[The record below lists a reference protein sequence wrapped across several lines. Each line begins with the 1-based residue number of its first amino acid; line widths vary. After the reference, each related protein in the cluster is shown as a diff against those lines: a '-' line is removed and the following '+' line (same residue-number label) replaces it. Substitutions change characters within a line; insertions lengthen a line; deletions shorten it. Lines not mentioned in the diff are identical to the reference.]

1 MSIIYTILSL
11 AVTGSIMIMLLRG
24 LRPTLRKHLP
34 QWTVYLLFV
43 VVVLRLLIPFSPQFS
58 LMQRVYDI
66 SAEQTQHAQQ
76 TQVPHDDGV
85 IAPQDIVTPNTAQS
99 QHNITIPVT
108 ENTPHQ
114 DIITGRQPLPW
125 TAVLF
130 AIWLTGALITFGRTV
145 VSYALFLRSIRQNS
159 RRIAVNGFNLLPI
172 IVTDAVASPMLIGI
186 VKPIIL
192 LPTDKLPEWQ
202 LRNAL
207 RHEAA
212 HHRRGDILVKWAT
225 ELCCSIYWFNPLMPM
240 LRREMNE
247 ACERACD
254 EYVTRDMT
262 SIERKQYIRTLMESA
277 AAQSGGCPLAT
288 AMTAGASRLKERLE
302 DAMNYKRTTK
312 SRLIIGIAAIII
324 FAAAGLSLGAC
335 TIAKTTSDDTSSSN
349 APTITSQSDINEGKE
364 SITLFSDFVAE
375 KVNIEVRPNEYA
387 GNAMFYVPDDEYQ
400 TQIIDLLQTLELQK
414 VDSMLYLDEKL
425 NYLGVVIWYNEEYW
439 IVCDDGKLFAE
450 IGDSF
455 DWGVIDCPQLTDIV
469 CSIAADEL
477 GLNLFF
483 EPNQISNITS
493 ATLTCTSLNGV
504 RYDNARFTV
513 TDAKTLAEIE
523 HMLSTAE
530 CLGYGGANCGFGNSL
545 VLTTGEGKTITI
557 GVSQDSCSSYMVDG
571 KWYDFTAGYKD
582 ENTILYSLFGL

>member
-58 LMQRVYDI
+58 LMQRVYDS
-66 SAEQTQHAQQ
+66 SAKHTQTQQ
-76 TQVPHDDGV
+76 TQPLLEDSV

-114 DIITGRQPLPW
+114 DIITGRQPFPW

-145 VSYALFLRSIRQNS
+145 VSYALFLREIRRNS
-159 RRIAVNGFNLLPI
+159 RRIAVNGFNRLPI

-192 LPTDKLPEWQ
+192 LPTDNMPEWQ

-277 AAQSGGCPLAT
+277 AAQSGVCPLAT

-302 DAMNYKRTTK
+302 DAMNYKRATK
-312 SRLIIGIAAIII
+312 TRLITGIAAIII

-364 SITLFSDFVAE
+364 SIMLFSDFVAE

-387 GNAMFYVPDDEYQ
+387 GNAIFYVPDDEYQ
-400 TQIIDLLQTLELQK
+400 TQIIDLLQSLEPQK
-414 VDSMLYLDEKL
+414 VKSMLYLDENL
-425 NYLGVVIWYNEEYW
+425 NYLGINIWYNEKYW
-439 IVCDDGKLFAE
+439 IVCDDGKLFTE
-450 IGDSF
+450 MEDF
-455 DWGVIDCPQLTDIV
+455 EWGVIDCPQLTEPV
-469 CSIAADEL
+469 CNIATDEL
-477 GLNLFF
+477 GLNIYF
-483 EPNQISNITS
+483 EPNQVSNITS
-493 ATLTCTSLNGV
+493 ATLTCTSINGV
-504 RYDNARFTV
+504 RFENTEVTV
-513 TDAKTLAEIE
+513 TDAKSLEEIE

-530 CLGYGGANCGFGNSL
+530 CLGYGGAGCGFGNSL

-557 GVSQDSCSSYMVDG
+557 GLAQDSCSTYMVDG